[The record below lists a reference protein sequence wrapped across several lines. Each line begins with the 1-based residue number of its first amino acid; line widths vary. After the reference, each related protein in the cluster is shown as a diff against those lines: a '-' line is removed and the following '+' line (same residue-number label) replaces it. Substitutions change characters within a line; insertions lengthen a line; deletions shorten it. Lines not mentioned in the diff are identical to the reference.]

1 MELVSRQFDSQ
12 CPKELKD
19 VLDLVESLS
28 KGLVRDAK
36 DGLEL
41 TEIIA
46 NLTANIT
53 GVSSAVDGASQIGDG
68 ISEHKVVTLDYCA
81 KWGADL
87 GKSIYLLLEANKASE
102 GEAQA

>member
-1 MELVSRQFDSQ
+1 MELVKRDFSAE

-19 VLDLVESLS
+19 VLDLIENLS

-36 DGLEL
+36 DGLEM

-53 GVSSAVDGASQIGDG
+53 GVSTAVDGASQIGAG
-68 ISEHKVVTLDYCA
+68 VSEHKVR
-81 KWGADL
+81 
-87 GKSIYLLLEANKASE
+87 
-102 GEAQA
+102 